1 MVDIENVERGREGLF
16 FCFLR
21 MRRIRLEGVI
31 IWKLVIRFK
40 KSRRVENERDGFG
53 RKKVRR

>member
-16 FCFLR
+16 FRFLR